1 MSYRVSTILVKELLD
16 GHLLGVE
23 HQRGHIIEVG
33 VRPNDRTVVIS
44 RLISKRSIT
53 LDLGQKCMHEY
64 EIISCRLVSFP
75 RPVPSVSILHAKK
88 WKAHIIS

>member
-33 VRPNDRTVVIS
+33 VRPNVWTVVVS

-53 LDLGQKCMHEY
+53 LEWDRSACM
-64 EIISCRLVSFP
+64 SMKSSP
-75 RPVPSVSILHAKK
+75 AD
-88 WKAHIIS
+88 